1 MKLVSKL
8 VIIIGLSLVVS
19 MAYVYMN
26 RVQSQRPKTAASMLK
41 APRPLEAFSLKTAQ
55 GEAFSNSDFTGKWT
69 LLAFGFTSCPDIC
82 PATMAYFKQELS
94 ALEPSQLSEVQFVM
108 ISVDP
113 EKDTPNV
120 LQSYGAAFDKR
131 IMMLTGSLPELK
143 HVAAVLGA
151 YFEKE
156 FLDSGKVDAAKDSS
170 SYTMAHSPHVFM
182 INPKGELTGFYQLP
196 QIKGQIAK
204 DISALKRSF

>member
-1 MKLVSKL
+1 MKLAGKL
-8 VIIIGLSLVVS
+8 SLIIGLSLVVS
-19 MAYVYMN
+19 IAYVYMN
-26 RVQSQRPKTAASMLK
+26 RTQSQRPKTAASLLA
-41 APRPLEAFSLKTAQ
+41 APRPIEPFALKTAQ
-55 GEAFSNSDFTGKWT
+55 GEPFSNSDFTGKWT

-94 ALEPSQLSEVQFVM
+94 ALEPSQRSDVQFVM

-113 EKDTPNV
+113 EKDTPEV

-131 IMMLTGSLPELK
+131 ITMLTGSLPELK
-143 HVAAVLGA
+143 QVAALLGA

-156 FLDSGKVDAAKDSS
+156 FIDTGKLDAVKDPS

-182 INPKGELTGFYQLP
+182 VNPKGELTGFYQLP
-196 QIKGQIAK
+196 QIKGQIAN